1 MLDSHDTTSVLS
13 SESRVLVV
21 QRSEVTSESVEIV
34 LILFL
39 DLSESNA
46 GCGLLVDKLTET
58 GLVLDESIRDI
69 LLATEHR
76 EVENKLDGV
85 DIASDEDELGLV
97 VLDERGDGAQT
108 ELVDRVGVTGL
119 LVLATSGSFLLQ
131 SLGLLSFSLRLV
143 FSQKLE
149 SFLSLVPLQSFL
161 ELGDLWW
168 DTESL
173 QKNLL
178 LSLNSDVLWPLDESR
193 QISLVHHITT
203 NAVISRA
210 LLEESLVGC
219 VSLA

>member
-21 QRSEVTSESVEIV
+21 KRSEVTSESVEIV

>member
-21 QRSEVTSESVEIV
+21 KRSEVTSESVEIV

-193 QISLVHHITT
+193 QISLMHHITT

>member
-21 QRSEVTSESVEIV
+21 KRSEVTSESVEIV

-85 DIASDEDELGLV
+85 DIASDEDEFGLV

-193 QISLVHHITT
+193 QISLMHHITT

>member
-108 ELVDRVGVTGL
+108 ESVDGVGVTGL
-119 LVLATSGSFLLQ
+119 LVLASSGSFLLK
-131 SLGLLSFSLRLV
+131 SLGLLSLGLRLV

-178 LSLNSDVLWPLDESR
+178 LSLNSDVLWPLDKSR

>member
-1 MLDSHDTTSVLS
+1 M
-13 SESRVLVV
+13 
-21 QRSEVTSESVEIV
+21 

-46 GCGLLVDKLTET
+46 GSGLLVDKLTET
-58 GLVLDESIRDI
+58 GLVLDKGIGNI

-85 DIASDEDELGLV
+85 DITGDEDELGLV

-108 ELVDRVGVTGL
+108 EFVDGVGVTGL
-119 LVLATSGSFLLQ
+119 LVLASSGSFLLQ
-131 SLGLLSFSLRLV
+131 SLGFLSFGLRLV
-143 FSQKLE
+143 FGQKLE
-149 SFLSLVPLQSFL
+149 SFLSLVSLQSFL

-173 QKNLL
+173 EENLL
-178 LSLNSDVLWPLDESR
+178 LSLNSDVMWPLDESR

-203 NAVISRA
+203 NAVISRT

-219 VSLA
+219 VTLA